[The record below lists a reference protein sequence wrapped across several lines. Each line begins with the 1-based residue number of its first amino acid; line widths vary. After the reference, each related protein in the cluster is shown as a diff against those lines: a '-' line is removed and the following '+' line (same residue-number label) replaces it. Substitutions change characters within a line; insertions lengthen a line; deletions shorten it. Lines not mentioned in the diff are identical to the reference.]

1 MQPPGPPSISSIE
14 TPEIGRDPWPTNGGL
29 FNPSVPKKQL
39 HPSFKL
45 VQSSPRNK
53 STRRLMNDAFA
64 RFVEK
69 DGNFVEQFQ
78 TTGFNTRTFELYV
91 SELLH
96 AEGFTFEGTE
106 PQPDFCVSKNGVKV
120 AIECTTANP
129 TGSTLHV
136 YEPMNEKD
144 DDLEDIRLR
153 QENDVPCLDGL
164 QGVSPIAPRLRQ

>member
-1 MQPPGPPSISSIE
+1 MA
-14 TPEIGRDPWPTNGGL
+14 NKLGL

-78 TTGFNTRTFELYV
+78 TTGFNTRTLELYL
-91 SELLH
+91 SALCL
-96 AEGFTFEGTE
+96 ATRKRPPAGT
-106 PQPDFCVSKNGVKV
+106 P
-120 AIECTTANP
+120 TT
-129 TGSTLHV
+129 
-136 YEPMNEKD
+136 KD
-144 DDLEDIRLR
+144 DDPSLSRNGCACVGVDDGREIRPGEIR
-153 QENDVPCLDGL
+153 SARPASTGKTD
-164 QGVSPIAPRLRQ
+164 

>member
-1 MQPPGPPSISSIE
+1 MANK
-14 TPEIGRDPWPTNGGL
+14 RGL